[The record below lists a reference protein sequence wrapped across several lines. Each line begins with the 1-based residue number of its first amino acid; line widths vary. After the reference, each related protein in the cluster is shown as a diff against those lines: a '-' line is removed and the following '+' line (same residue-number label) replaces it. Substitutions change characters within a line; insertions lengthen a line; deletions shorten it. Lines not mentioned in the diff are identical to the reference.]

1 MLTNVTY
8 GMCVKE
14 IKQPGSEGQIQM
26 ASVFILE
33 MRILRQKE
41 HGSKQECR
49 LGFV

>member
-26 ASVFILE
+26 ASFYLE
-33 MRILRQKE
+33 NAHTQTERT
-41 HGSKQECR
+41 R
-49 LGFV
+49 L